1 MNNSPRHH
9 SLTRQQSS
17 ATPHQGPYSSVVT
30 RRPPIAPKYKPA
42 VPERKSSLDRS
53 NFSDRCANTPGS
65 LSCLANNNFIPGPSS
80 SSSVNH
86 GNNSQY
92 CLEDKTPTNDN
103 NVLLLEHHQVL
114 KGELK
119 CFPPSFP

>member
-9 SLTRQQSS
+9 SLTRQQTS
-17 ATPHQGPYSSVVT
+17 ATPQPGPYSSVVT

-53 NFSDRCANTPGS
+53 NFSDRCAN
-65 LSCLANNNFIPGPSS
+65 SCLANNNFIPGPSS
-80 SSSVNH
+80 SSVNH

-92 CLEDKTPTNDN
+92 LEDKTPTNDN
-103 NVLLLEHHQVL
+103 NVLLLQHHQVL

-119 CFPPSFP
+119 CFPPSFPPNDL